1 MLDLGMQ
8 TTEECVYPK
17 REGGYDMCGDT
28 TMCGAQNE
36 ISRLRFRAPGTGL
49 HAVIV
54 PSQLGEASRFDV
66 MWRRS

>member
-36 ISRLRFRAPGTGL
+36 ISRLRFRASSAAWHGVNTT
-49 HAVIV
+49 
-54 PSQLGEASRFDV
+54 SQLGETSRFDV